1 MTMDEATLV
10 LNVILYVLLPLWGIA
25 GMLDWWCHRN
35 TEIEKTSGLKE
46 AYIHCLMGVQICIP
60 LVLSLLFEV
69 NVLIMLLCFVALIAH
84 EVVAHYDV
92 HFATGK
98 REISIWEVHAHN
110 YLATLPFFLIL
121 LIIVRKWEVFLDM
134 ATLNWSGG
142 FSIEWRKE
150 PLGNSGNYATFYMV
164 LMGIFVVFPYM
175 QEWWRCYTYEKK
187 HGKPQVD
194 A

>member
-1 MTMDEATLV
+1 MDEATLV

-69 NVLIMLLCFVALIAH
+69 NVLIMLLCFAALIAH

-121 LIIVRKWEVFLDM
+121 LIIVRKWEVFLDTV
-134 ATLNWSGG
+134 TLNWSGG
-142 FSIEWRKE
+142 FGVEWRKE
-150 PLGNSGNYATFYMV
+150 QLGNSGNYATFYMA
-164 LMGIFVVFPYM
+164 LMAIFVVFPYM
-175 QEWWRCYTYEKK
+175 QEWWRCYSYEKK

>member
-1 MTMDEATLV
+1 MDEATLV

-25 GMLDWWCHRN
+25 GMLDWWCHRK

-69 NVLIMLLCFVALIAH
+69 NVLIMLLCFAALIAH

-92 HFATGK
+92 HYTTGK

-110 YLATLPFFLIL
+110 YLATLPFFLLL
-121 LIIVRKWEVFLDM
+121 LIIVRKWEVFLDT
-134 ATLNWSGG
+134 ATLNWGGG
-142 FSIEWRKE
+142 FSIQWRQE
-150 PLGNSGNYATFYMV
+150 PLGSSGNYATSYMV

-175 QEWWRCYTYEKK
+175 QEWWRCYSYEKK
-187 HGKPQVD
+187 HGKNKVD
-194 A
+194 S